1 MTATLPE
8 FAEKFRLDELTVL
21 RTEHWT
27 WSVRPVQ
34 TTVGAGI
41 LSLNRFATA
50 LGDLREEEGAEL
62 SRITAMIEE
71 RLRAFSTP
79 DKMNYLALMMVD
91 AHVHF
96 HVIPRY
102 AEPRAL
108 VGHEWLD
115 GGWPGPPALSDNATL
130 STPGTL
136 RAIRDVLRDDPPSP
150 AA

>member
-8 FAEKFRLDELTVL
+8 FAEKFRLGELTVL

-41 LSLNRFATA
+41 LSLNRFATS
-50 LGDLREEEGAEL
+50 LGDLREEEGADL
-62 SRITAMIEE
+62 SRITPVIEE
-71 RLRAFSTP
+71 RLRAFSAP

-102 AEPRAL
+102 AEPRSL
-108 VGHEWLD
+108 VGHEWVD
-115 GGWPGPPALSDNATL
+115 GAWPGPPALSDNVTL
-130 STPGTL
+130 STPDTL

>member
-1 MTATLPE
+1 MTSNLTE
-8 FAEKFRLDELTVL
+8 FAEKFRLEELTVL

-50 LGDLREEEGAEL
+50 LGDLSEAEWADL
-62 SRITAMIEE
+62 ARVTPAVE
-71 RLRAFSTP
+71 RHLAAFSAP
-79 DKMNYLALMMVD
+79 DKMNYLALMMID

-102 AEPRAL
+102 AQARSL
-108 VGHEWLD
+108 VGHEWVD
-115 GGWPGPPALSDNATL
+115 GAWPGPPGLADNVDL
-130 STPGTL
+130 STTPTL
-136 RAIRDVLRDDPPSP
+136 HAIRDALGGR
-150 AA
+150 